1 MNLIKLIS
9 YWEYRNCDEIF
20 RLTSISII
28 EDNYIET
35 VTGGVL

>member
-1 MNLIKLIS
+1 MNLIKLKN
-9 YWEYRNCDEIF
+9 YWEYRNCDETF

-28 EDNYIET
+28 EDNYIDN